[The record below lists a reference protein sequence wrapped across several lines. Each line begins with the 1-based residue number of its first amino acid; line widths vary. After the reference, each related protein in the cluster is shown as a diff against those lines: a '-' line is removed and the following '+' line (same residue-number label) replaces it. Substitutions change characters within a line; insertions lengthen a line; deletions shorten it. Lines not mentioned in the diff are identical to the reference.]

1 MRAFVIENG
10 LVVNLIEV
18 ANLSVFPNLIDANTV
33 DGNGITGDIGY
44 GYSNGIFTTPAPV
57 VTIPQVVS
65 KVAAELALIEAGL
78 EELPDTYFATLVG
91 NPKKKAQALWRL
103 NAVVKITSPI
113 LQAAIDAQVI
123 TQEQVNALFVRAN
136 EIDNTELNT

>member
-1 MRAFVIENG
+1 MRAHIVKDGVIVNTIVVDSLDFLPDLVSAENG
-10 LVVNLIEV
+10 GSI
-18 ANLSVFPNLIDANTV
+18 
-33 DGNGITGDIGY
+33 GDD
-44 GYSNGIFTTPAPV
+44 YSNGIFTTPAPV

-103 NAVVKITSPI
+103 NTVVKITSPI